1 MDLQN
6 WTTGPEPSEP
16 EAAQQTACALP
27 QKFRQQA
34 RQIKRLRETLYELQC
49 EIDPDPAKIN
59 KVMSR
64 LAKVRGRFAGDPRA
78 WAAQSLFC

>member
-1 MDLQN
+1 MDLQD

-16 EAAQQTACALP
+16 GSGQQTTCALP
-27 QKFRQQA
+27 QKLRQQA

-59 KVMSR
+59 MVMGR
-64 LAKVRGRFAGDPRA
+64 LAKVRGRLAGDPCA
-78 WAAQSLFC
+78 GAAQSLSC

>member
-6 WTTGPEPSEP
+6 WTAEPD
-16 EAAQQTACALP
+16 AAAGNAATPPACALP
-27 QKFRQQA
+27 KKFKDQA
-34 RQIKRLRETLYELQC
+34 RQIKRLRETLYDLQC

-64 LAKVRGRFAGDPRA
+64 LAKVRSRFAGDPRA

>member
-1 MDLQN
+1 MDFQS
-6 WTTGPEPSEP
+6 WATGPEPSVP
-16 EAAQQTACALP
+16 EMAAPSACALP